1 MPPRAISRKSDQRPQ
16 RKAPTPAQGAAGYH
30 IDGVVNAARLL
41 KLFSRA
47 APSLSVEH
55 ISRAAGMSA
64 DMAARTLETLAHHDF
79 ITLSA
84 PGVYSL
90 GFAWLGLA
98 DIRRRQVG
106 VRQLATPVMRRIR
119 DRVKETVILVI
130 RSGDRRVNID
140 YIESMQAIR
149 RTAQPGFEAPLHTGS
164 AGKTLLSGLSMEDL
178 GAYFDEAP
186 LKAFNTGAPLDRAA
200 LIAEVAGIRRDGY
213 AVAYRE
219 ITGDAAAVSAPVFD
233 HRGDI
238 AAALTVSCP
247 ADRFTDGLKSA
258 CIAEVQ
264 DGAAEISRMLGF
276 NPQQDR
282 EARELH
288 V

>member
-1 MPPRAISRKSDQRPQ
+1 VPPRAISRKSVQLPQ
-16 RKAPTPAQGAAGYH
+16 SKPPTPAPGAVAYQ

-47 APSLSVEH
+47 APSLSVEQ
-55 ISRAAGMSA
+55 ISRATGMSA
-64 DMAARTLETLAHHDF
+64 EMAARTLETLAHHDF
-79 ITLSA
+79 ITLAA

-98 DIRRRQVG
+98 DIRRRQVD

-140 YIESMQAIR
+140 YIESMQSIR

-164 AGKTLLSGLSMEDL
+164 AGKTLLSGLSAEEL
-178 GAYFDEAP
+178 RAYLDEAP
-186 LKAFNTGAPLDRAA
+186 LKAFNTGAPLDRAG
-200 LIAEVAGIRRDGY
+200 LMAEVAGIRRDGY

-219 ITGDAAAVSAPVFD
+219 ITGDAAAVSAPIFD
-233 HRGDI
+233 HRGDV

-247 ADRFTDGLKSA
+247 ADRFTDALQIA

-264 DGAAEISRMLGF
+264 GGAAEISRMLGF

-282 EARELH
+282 EAQAFH